1 MRGSEGFP
9 GGSAVKNLPAKQETQ
24 GDSISGSG
32 RSPGEENGNPLQYFC
47 LENPMDKGAWRA
59 IVLPPRLDEYL
70 SNWLVLR
77 IQKLTY
83 MYLG

>member
-1 MRGSEGFP
+1 M
-9 GGSAVKNLPAKQETQ
+9 NLPAKQETRV
-24 GDSISGSG
+24 DSISGSG

-47 LENPMDKGAWRA
+47 LENPMDRGAWWA

-70 SNWLVLR
+70 SNWLILR
-77 IQKLTY
+77 VQELTY